1 LSENHTSQ
9 NEKHDEITFQLHKEQ
24 LEINKK
30 WIDTADVTIYKKK
43 YTKEKQILVPV
54 TCEDLIIEKK
64 VKSSEDPRDFQ
75 VETICIP
82 LSEEQIEIKLA
93 QTILNDIEVYK
104 NQYEELIQV
113 NERLK
118 EEKIHIDTIGD
129 VNVVM
134 DYPSVP
140 DNS

>member
-1 LSENHTSQ
+1 MSENHTPQ
-9 NEKHDEITFQLHKEQ
+9 DEKHDEITFQIHKEQ
-24 LEINKK
+24 LEVNKK

-54 TCEDLIIEKK
+54 TCEDLIIEKR
-64 VKSSEDPRDFQ
+64 VKNPEDPRDIQ
-75 VETICIP
+75 IETTCIP

-93 QTILNDIEVYK
+93 LTVLNDIEINK
-104 NQYEELIQV
+104 NQYEELIQI

-129 VNVVM
+129 VNVVI
-134 DYPSVP
+134 DCPSSLA
-140 DNS
+140 DT